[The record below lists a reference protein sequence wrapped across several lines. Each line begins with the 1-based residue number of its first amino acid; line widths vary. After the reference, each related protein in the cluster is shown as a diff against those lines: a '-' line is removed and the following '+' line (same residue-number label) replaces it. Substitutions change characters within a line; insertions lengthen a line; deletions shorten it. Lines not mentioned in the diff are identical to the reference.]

1 MKLTKDTVMEDS
13 KLNEFVLRI
22 SALWNE
28 QKRREVLYLE
38 ALKKDSM
45 GPLRKMLT
53 QGHFSALLFQK
64 EILWM
69 YDYFKCFLNDKE
81 LINSVQ
87 VNSDNIAVLRNLEE
101 KEEVA
106 GVLKNTEEKILQS
119 YRSLYKFIELDSETK
134 RVIDEHLERISEFYE
149 ILSKLEIVK
158 RNDIANSLA
167 A

>member
-1 MKLTKDTVMEDS
+1 MEDS

>member
-1 MKLTKDTVMEDS
+1 MEDS

-87 VNSDNIAVLRNLEE
+87 VNLDNVAVLRNLEE

-158 RNDIANSLA
+158 RNDVANSLA

>member
-87 VNSDNIAVLRNLEE
+87 VNSDNVAVLRNLEE

-158 RNDIANSLA
+158 RNDVANSLA

>member
-1 MKLTKDTVMEDS
+1 MEDS

-53 QGHFSALLFQK
+53 QGHFSALLCQK

-69 YDYFKCFLNDKE
+69 YDYFKCFLTDKD
-81 LINSVQ
+81 LINSPEVK
-87 VNSDNIAVLRNLEE
+87 SDNLAVLHNLEE

-106 GVLKNTEEKILQS
+106 GVLKNAEEKILQS
-119 YRSLYKFIELDSETK
+119 YRSLYKFMELDSETK

-149 ILSKLEIVK
+149 ILSKMELVK
-158 RNDIANSLA
+158 KNGLVKSLA